1 MNTHFKYK
9 TSAIVIS
16 LIGVCH
22 SALAEETERELSEVN
37 VVGRS
42 EGQSYY
48 RSDARVLRSDT
59 PLREIPQA
67 VRVIPR
73 QAIDDIGAVRIEE
86 AYDYVSGINRQNSW
100 GGLRDNFSIR
110 GFAGNPNTANT
121 NFLRNGFSDNRGHN
135 ASRDMANIERLE
147 VIKGPAS
154 ALYGSSEPGGILNIV
169 TKKPQFKPGHAIG
182 FYAGSYDTYR
192 TTLDSTGPISETFAY
207 RINVAAEDKGGF
219 RDYIGSKRIMV
230 APSFTWLPTPNTIVN
245 YEFEFLRQKAPMD
258 RGIAA
263 INGKVDSLPRER
275 FLGEPNDGDITITN
289 NTHQLSME
297 HEFSPDW
304 KGKASLAYRTTN
316 LDGYSSETSPRSAGR
331 IRWTTAGAPFI
342 ERERRQR
349 DFSSDD
355 IAFQGE
361 IHGKFVTGPIAHEV
375 MAGFDSY
382 RFELRQVMKRGRST
396 SSYGLNVYNPVYGQT
411 LAANT
416 TPHNSKERQYNT
428 ALFLQ
433 DQLSLSEHWRLL
445 MGLRHDRYRQNVDD
459 RNNGTHTGQEQSV
472 TTPRLGLTWLATPT
486 LSVYALASKSFR
498 PNSGTD
504 VNSRPF
510 EPERGQSKEV
520 GLKYESPDK
529 RYGGTLSLFDIK
541 KKNVLTNDPNN
552 AGYSVTA
559 GEVRSRGIE
568 FDFSGQLTNKIRLL
582 ANYAYIDAKIIK
594 DINVALQ
601 NVRLTNIPKHGGS
614 LLAMYED
621 GFNGSRYGV
630 GAGVNYVG
638 KRAGNSIDTFKL
650 PGYTTVRTMAYWKPN
665 PTLRFSLDIDNL
677 FDKHYYASSHDV
689 FWINPGAPRTITLG
703 VQAKF

>member
-22 SALAEETERELSEVN
+22 SAFAEETERELSEVN

-245 YEFEFLRQKAPMD
+245 
-258 RGIAA
+258 
-263 INGKVDSLPRER
+263 
-275 FLGEPNDGDITITN
+275 
-289 NTHQLSME
+289 
-297 HEFSPDW
+297 
-304 KGKASLAYRTTN
+304 
-316 LDGYSSETSPRSAGR
+316 
-331 IRWTTAGAPFI
+331 
-342 ERERRQR
+342 
-349 DFSSDD
+349 
-355 IAFQGE
+355 
-361 IHGKFVTGPIAHEV
+361 
-375 MAGFDSY
+375 
-382 RFELRQVMKRGRST
+382 
-396 SSYGLNVYNPVYGQT
+396 
-411 LAANT
+411 
-416 TPHNSKERQYNT
+416 
-428 ALFLQ
+428 
-433 DQLSLSEHWRLL
+433 
-445 MGLRHDRYRQNVDD
+445 
-459 RNNGTHTGQEQSV
+459 
-472 TTPRLGLTWLATPT
+472 
-486 LSVYALASKSFR
+486 
-498 PNSGTD
+498 
-504 VNSRPF
+504 
-510 EPERGQSKEV
+510 
-520 GLKYESPDK
+520 
-529 RYGGTLSLFDIK
+529 
-541 KKNVLTNDPNN
+541 
-552 AGYSVTA
+552 
-559 GEVRSRGIE
+559 
-568 FDFSGQLTNKIRLL
+568 
-582 ANYAYIDAKIIK
+582 
-594 DINVALQ
+594 
-601 NVRLTNIPKHGGS
+601 
-614 LLAMYED
+614 
-621 GFNGSRYGV
+621 
-630 GAGVNYVG
+630 
-638 KRAGNSIDTFKL
+638 
-650 PGYTTVRTMAYWKPN
+650 
-665 PTLRFSLDIDNL
+665 
-677 FDKHYYASSHDV
+677 
-689 FWINPGAPRTITLG
+689 
-703 VQAKF
+703 

>member
-1 MNTHFKYK
+1 
-9 TSAIVIS
+9 
-16 LIGVCH
+16 
-22 SALAEETERELSEVN
+22 
-37 VVGRS
+37 
-42 EGQSYY
+42 
-48 RSDARVLRSDT
+48 
-59 PLREIPQA
+59 
-67 VRVIPR
+67 
-73 QAIDDIGAVRIEE
+73 
-86 AYDYVSGINRQNSW
+86 
-100 GGLRDNFSIR
+100 
-110 GFAGNPNTANT
+110 
-121 NFLRNGFSDNRGHN
+121 
-135 ASRDMANIERLE
+135 
-147 VIKGPAS
+147 
-154 ALYGSSEPGGILNIV
+154 
-169 TKKPQFKPGHAIG
+169 
-182 FYAGSYDTYR
+182 
-192 TTLDSTGPISETFAY
+192 
-207 RINVAAEDKGGF
+207 
-219 RDYIGSKRIMV
+219 
-230 APSFTWLPTPNTIVN
+230 
-245 YEFEFLRQKAPMD
+245 
-258 RGIAA
+258 
-263 INGKVDSLPRER
+263 
-275 FLGEPNDGDITITN
+275 
-289 NTHQLSME
+289 
-297 HEFSPDW
+297 
-304 KGKASLAYRTTN
+304 
-316 LDGYSSETSPRSAGR
+316 
-331 IRWTTAGAPFI
+331 
-342 ERERRQR
+342 
-349 DFSSDD
+349 
-355 IAFQGE
+355 
-361 IHGKFVTGPIAHEV
+361 
-375 MAGFDSY
+375 
-382 RFELRQVMKRGRST
+382 
-396 SSYGLNVYNPVYGQT
+396 
-411 LAANT
+411 
-416 TPHNSKERQYNT
+416 
-428 ALFLQ
+428 
-433 DQLSLSEHWRLL
+433 